1 MQDGDRM
8 NEQLLLAHEMTDV
21 RKRDG
26 RYAWRR
32 THISDSLMAGL
43 SEFWLCKQ
51 SRHDIATMRKYY
63 AEWLQENKQA
73 DLRNMAIL
81 KTKKEEKSKNG
92 RTRGA
97 QSKD

>member
-43 SEFWLCKQ
+43 SEF
-51 SRHDIATMRKYY
+51 
-63 AEWLQENKQA
+63 
-73 DLRNMAIL
+73 
-81 KTKKEEKSKNG
+81 
-92 RTRGA
+92 
-97 QSKD
+97 